1 MNYTQS
7 IGSIT
12 ELKCLLKFIEL
23 GYECSIPYG
32 NGAKYDFVADVDGK
46 MLRIQCKS
54 SSPIVS
60 QAKNHESETVEAF
73 SFSTT
78 CATTNTKKTTRYTYN
93 DSQIDYFATCFNE
106 QVYLIPVNECSTSKT
121 LRFLP
126 PSNNNNNNYNKAEN
140 YEIEKIIQPS
150 QDFLQSYE
158 DYKHRCMLQ
167 KKESLKLFCSKCGKQ
182 ITKNSKSGL
191 CSSCY
196 AMTTRKTEHP
206 TREELK
212 EMIRKI
218 PFITIGKNYGVSDN
232 AVRKWCKAM
241 NLPHLSSEIKKFSDE
256 DWSKI

>member
-7 IGSIT
+7 IGNIT
-12 ELKCLLKFIEL
+12 ELKCLLKFMEL

-32 NGAKYDFVADVDGK
+32 NGAKYDFIADVNGK

-54 SSPIVS
+54 SSPVAS
-60 QAKNHESETVEAF
+60 RAKNHNDEIVEAF
-73 SFSTT
+73 SFSTV
-78 CATTNTKKTTRYTYN
+78 CATTNTQKTTRHTYD

-126 PSNNNNNNYNKAEN
+126 PSNNNNYNKAED
-140 YEIEKIIQPS
+140 YEIEKIIQPA

-158 DYKHRCMLQ
+158 DYKNRCALQ
-167 KKESLKLFCSKCGKQ
+167 KKEQPKLFCSECGTQ
-182 ITKNSKSGL
+182 ITKYSKSGL
-191 CSSCY
+191 CSICQ
-196 AMTTRKTEHP
+196 AKTTRKTEYP

-218 PFITIGKNYGVSDN
+218 PFTTIGKNYGVSDN

-241 NLPHLSSEIKKFSDE
+241 NLPCLSSEIKKISDE